1 MKLSHKNEI
10 RLFILTLI
18 KEAEDLR
25 WKLTGVADTYDIDS
39 FEAMEFFEQEVSRIE
54 KLFNY
59 PAQQLSD
66 T

>member
-25 WKLTGVADTYDIDS
+25 WKLDGVADTYDIDS
-39 FEAMEFFEQEVSRIE
+39 LEAMEFFEQEVSRIE